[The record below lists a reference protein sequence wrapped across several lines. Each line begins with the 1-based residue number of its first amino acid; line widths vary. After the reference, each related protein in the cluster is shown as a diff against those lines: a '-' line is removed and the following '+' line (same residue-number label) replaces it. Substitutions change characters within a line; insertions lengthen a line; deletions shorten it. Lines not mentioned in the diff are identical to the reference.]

1 MTEEEIKT
9 LYSKIERLDI
19 DEIKAIIDAE
29 SQILSGEIGF
39 NFIGA
44 LLGNLFSAGSV
55 YSNLEK
61 ACKKTWDQNN
71 NRIQS
76 IIQNNPK
83 SSKAIMDIVC
93 LLAPTIAQQYTGF
106 SGMAIVG
113 TLTIMCKHN
122 LGL

>member
-39 NFIGA
+39 NIFGA